1 VADAITHVRHPAV
14 GMPVC
19 GAKAGSW
26 AWAIPDAAAT
36 CPDCRA
42 VAARNAPDD
51 APRAP
56 AESLIPR
63 VLPDGRR
70 ILIDAEDRQNFPPE
84 FVFVAIEYPNGWREA
99 DGTMPIRQ
107 SWRYERWNIA
117 GADLQEA
124 ERRAEKAEADLRT
137 LRAKL
142 AETLFAVHAVHDF
155 QGTDEELLAEVAA
168 VCADAD
174 RKPVVPPTPDGM
186 VDVRLV
192 VAVDEDGRAAAAV
205 SYQDDSTGDLQDDE
219 AARLEALER
228 LEARS
233 SLTTTSV
240 VLLRVPAPKPAA
252 MPVIDLRG
260 GPRG

>member
-19 GAKAGSW
+19 GAKAGPW
-26 AWAIPDAAAT
+26 AWAIPDEAAT

-84 FVFVAIEYPNGWREA
+84 FVFVAIEYPKGWRET
-99 DGTMPIRQ
+99 DGTTPIKQ
-107 SWRYERWNIA
+107 SWRYERWNIL
-117 GADLQEA
+117 GADLQQA

-142 AETLFAVHAVHDF
+142 AETLFAVNDF
-155 QGTDEELLAEVAA
+155 QGTDEDLLAEVAA

-174 RKPVVPPTPDGM
+174 RQPVVRPAADGM

-192 VAVDEDGRAAAAV
+192 VAVDEDGRAAVAV
-205 SYQDDSTGDLQDDE
+205 SYQDDGTGDMQDDE

-240 VLLRVPAPKPAA
+240 VLLRAPAPKPAA